1 MFRSTK
7 LVKNLNLEAPTM
19 PRRTKNST
27 RRQRTRYNRSRL
39 AQIGFERLE
48 ERRLLAVMKG
58 DVALAIDSA
67 QTEFN
72 QAFDQVLTQN
82 GLNVDLPIFDK
93 KLSDV
98 FDLSTLTGEAVQT
111 GVDFLMTNQAPDAAL
126 TVAQALPLLSA
137 RTGGEIAVV
146 NSSVSDA
153 LVEFDLV
160 ISVNLTNVEIPLPS
174 SINFGAIG
182 IEISLPSAQ
191 PFQSSVQLTASTRLR
206 IEDATVNNDTDGI
219 SNEARPSSTEI
230 TFGANLSSNPVQLDG
245 DVAGVLAYKGQID
258 FRYTP
263 SIVAGFGSNNSFIPL
278 TSLDG
283 ELNQTTVENES
294 TIIVPVVIELDPS
307 GGGASQYLPELGYKT
322 EFIVDVADASIRE
335 DASKAN
341 VLFDGE
347 VIPADHPDL
356 RVAIIDNYAKGMVSK
371 ITEMIPTEV
380 AELLTGQKE
389 VYAGLT
395 INDLIGANA
404 GLGYDSPL
412 DALAAFGVPPAV
424 IETVE
429 TILDAKLFVDN
440 PTSQNADKIGI
451 KFPIVDDPIA
461 GVLAILAGEKTDLA
475 IWRVNLVEQVLKSYG
490 FALEDAS
497 QLNIEEEYGLV
508 LNVSGER
515 LHVEFNSDAVFNKLK
530 EDVSNSIGGVA
541 ADVLDYLV
549 TYLTGGVSASMSFD
563 LQGQVEIGADT
574 YFLTING
581 GTLSDL
587 ADTFYIDTTEP
598 ILDLGFQIDVK
609 ASLAG
614 AVGLGLFK
622 SPQEYYNDTVSC
634 VGNAKKCAEDAGDSV
649 NDFVDSVT
657 DSVGNIVP
665 GVSFEGL
672 DQKFRDAIV
681 DLRDGVGVIDGQL
694 SEVGKQAVN
703 DLVALG
709 EQGWE
714 ILTKIIGDLLSAEIG
729 IKFGLDAELA
739 LKDGAE
745 PGKLRAGEFI
755 DDPLSR
761 VCLFVG
767 MEGGIYAKSNFLG
780 ENSYD
785 IELDFVDVPCTM
797 KTTQGNGG
805 DPKQVEEWFA
815 EPIGSTIFVYGTAS
829 ADNFRIT
836 QNTNGDI
843 LLFNGGAY
851 QTFDF
856 DVNDPDRIR
865 TVHVDLRGERTPVDD
880 RVDDKIR
887 SKDGGNDSVTVASVF
902 FDEVEVVVYGG
913 SGNDV
918 ITAYDSKNDNFYDG
932 KISFVGGGGNDTLTG
947 GNGPTNLLL
956 GDHES
961 DPNIF
966 GDDTLNAG
974 PGAAILMGQHGDDLL
989 RGLQPNLD
997 TNNGSG
1003 GTMAGGLGFDRLEVG
1018 SLSDG
1023 DWLLVGGELVL
1034 PNSQPSGKDAGG
1046 FILGGPKDDTIIG
1059 GHAMFDTSLSS
1070 YVPIHGTGNH
1080 SWLSGGPGDD
1090 FVFGTP
1096 GNDYVIG
1103 GELGGQT
1110 NSGVDFL
1117 SGFSGIDLLSPA
1129 NITTTVAVGIWAPYE
1144 VSFDENADQN
1154 EVILGGDNEDLLLIG
1169 PGQTNLGLYGGA
1181 GNDIFLFSDNFV
1193 SPNGKVDEIG
1203 GNILIDGG
1211 GGNENR
1217 IAFNDLGGAAKN
1229 VVISASQII
1238 GLSDG
1243 TIDYQG
1249 VFDNPSFHDGIIIN
1263 ASERNDQF
1271 LVSSVD
1277 IGDTLQIIANGG
1289 DDSFSVA
1296 STMADDNGTL
1306 DDIQGRLSIIGGE
1319 DNDRIYINDRGGNGS
1334 AVEFH
1339 YLVEPNSVTDLP
1351 NPEASERTFKGVF
1364 FDGTTESLR
1373 LDGTDAANTFDV
1385 SPSPDTGFF
1394 IDGNLPEP
1402 QHVCAQNGDFLR
1414 LNTDGTTGRKLTIT
1428 DVGEGFWAFDQP
1440 HQPVFFESI
1449 ERFNHVE
1456 IIAIAEPAGN
1466 GSQPRVRVFDAETNE
1481 FKFEFLAYE
1490 ADYENGISVAVG
1502 DVNEDGLP
1510 DIVTAPGRLRAP
1522 EVRVFSGAP
1531 MPGVQGTQIAELTIP
1546 ASDTYGD
1553 NYVWGAHVAVGDVL
1567 GNGCNAI
1574 ITAPGRNI
1582 ETVKIYAHDP
1592 ADPTANIGQ
1601 RPFAEMASFEPFADV
1616 PEMIGGA
1623 YVAVA
1628 DFDGDDDNNHRGDIV
1643 VGSGSGIPS
1652 QVRVF
1657 ESSAELAFT
1666 QIRQIDDSDQE
1677 TLFGLKVATGDIDGD
1692 ETPDI
1697 VTSGLSRGSS
1707 VVNVYDGTPGSANT
1721 PVQTLTAFTDLSMI
1735 APVDIAI
1742 ADFDEN
1748 GMDDIFAHQG
1758 PDGRNNSQVR
1768 IFDHTSNQI
1777 GSYDPISASQ
1787 PSVALQLDRDHG
1799 FTFTGD
1805 YRTNQN
1811 GLNEKWISSES
1822 GESYYITP
1830 DGNLYRLHS
1839 GLVSNATLIATLHP
1853 CVYIEPALLH
1863 LAFDTYAA
1871 SNADAEDRLPVSLS
1885 IDKIGIRQ
1893 GNNFY
1898 LDANGNGTWN
1908 RVLAGDTFRDFGISS
1923 IATTATPVTGD
1934 WDGDGMDDLG
1944 LYNNGRFYLDT
1955 NGNGVWNKVVGGD
1968 TFRDFGISSIAATA
1982 IPVTGDWD
1990 GDGDDDLG
1998 LFNDGKF
2005 YLDTNDNGAWDKVA
2019 GGDTFT
2025 NFGISSIASTATPV
2039 TGDWNGDGDDDLGL
2053 FKDGR
2058 FYLDTSGNFKWDQV
2072 SGGDTFRNFGIP
2084 TIAATAKPITGN
2096 WDGDSDDDLGL
2107 FNDGRFYLDTNSNGV
2122 WDKVSGGD
2130 TYHNFGIELAG
2141 GAVSPL
2147 AGRWQRPSSLMAAA
2161 RSNGQESLAIPA
2173 SPAVDLLRVDQLQPI
2188 IDAALVRIAAS
2199 GVSGAELNTL
2209 SSVTFAIADLPGAQ
2223 LGSTSGSRVTL
2234 DAAAAGYGWFIDPT
2248 PQDDSEF
2255 QSDSELSTTESRLRM
2270 DLLTVVMHELQHVLG
2285 HGHTNGSN
2293 DLLNPELPTGRRR
2306 LPADDLDTLMGES
2319 DLLSEVLSLPDAQ
2332 ESFREV

>member
-1 MFRSTK
+1 MS
-7 LVKNLNLEAPTM
+7 
-19 PRRTKNST
+19 RRAQNSS

-39 AQIGFERLE
+39 AQIGVERLE
-48 ERRLLAVMKG
+48 DRRMLAVGVLDVKSTIGEFQSEFGAAISVLKGSEKLAADLNIVSEKLGSTISVLNDINAKIDATEAAAQTNVATYLNSTIASASNNVVTASNVSVSADSNTVSFTLQVNFTQATQNLLPSLDETALGGVKFGATGTLTFGLTNQLVGYFNFKIVDTDGNAATAPDSKFIPGAVNGQASRIEYKPMINSNSNFQGQLAGLLSYSGQAEVTMGPTFEIAYGNSLAPVAITQISQPNAPSVLSPNLDVKLRADLNGTENLQFKLPNFGYSQRFRFDVSTGNSIDLGAAGNPSLYLDGTLLDSTNENSLAVSAAIQVLDDAGVEVVGQFVDAIPEQVTKLALG
-58 DVALAIDSA
+58 DVELYKGVTLADVLISVDKTETFNTPLDFLSLVGVPPIAIEAVETIFRMKLLKTKLENLDPNSSGQSDLDSIEELVNPGNTGVARLRYLGDDPNELPSKIIEIFQGKAVDVVKYELDITNSVYAQALETAGLVKISRLDNSAGGKTNYLVGEFKIDSE
-67 QTEFN
+67 TFVER
-72 QAFDQVLTQN
+72 VTQ
-82 GLNVDLPIFDK
+82 GLPEGSIKDGATTILKWLVSK
-93 KLSDV
+93 
-98 FDLSTLTGEAVQT
+98 G
-111 GVDFLMTNQAPDAAL
+111 GVDFSFEGDVKLAAAAQFAVDTSFLLPTTTGSIAEKIQKSIYVSAGNVVDFSFNAIANGSFSASEAAGGVVDLIVGGGQAIGKGLQSGAESLGSAANETFSSAFGLAGTGVPILDNLLDAAG
-126 TVAQALPLLSA
+126 SA
-137 RTGGEIAVV
+137 
-146 NSSVSDA
+146 
-153 LVEFDLV
+153 
-160 ISVNLTNVEIPLPS
+160 
-174 SINFGAIG
+174 
-182 IEISLPSAQ
+182 
-191 PFQSSVQLTASTRLR
+191 
-206 IEDATVNNDTDGI
+206 
-219 SNEARPSSTEI
+219 EA
-230 TFGANLSSNPVQLDG
+230 G
-245 DVAGVLAYKGQID
+245 
-258 FRYTP
+258 
-263 SIVAGFGSNNSFIPL
+263 
-278 TSLDG
+278 
-283 ELNQTTVENES
+283 
-294 TIIVPVVIELDPS
+294 
-307 GGGASQYLPELGYKT
+307 
-322 EFIVDVADASIRE
+322 
-335 DASKAN
+335 
-341 VLFDGE
+341 
-347 VIPADHPDL
+347 
-356 RVAIIDNYAKGMVSK
+356 
-371 ITEMIPTEV
+371 
-380 AELLTGQKE
+380 
-389 VYAGLT
+389 
-395 INDLIGANA
+395 
-404 GLGYDSPL
+404 
-412 DALAAFGVPPAV
+412 
-424 IETVE
+424 
-429 TILDAKLFVDN
+429 
-440 PTSQNADKIGI
+440 
-451 KFPIVDDPIA
+451 
-461 GVLAILAGEKTDLA
+461 
-475 IWRVNLVEQVLKSYG
+475 
-490 FALEDAS
+490 
-497 QLNIEEEYGLV
+497 
-508 LNVSGER
+508 
-515 LHVEFNSDAVFNKLK
+515 
-530 EDVSNSIGGVA
+530 
-541 ADVLDYLV
+541 
-549 TYLTGGVSASMSFD
+549 
-563 LQGQVEIGADT
+563 VEIGGEFIFGICDPIVNDGRLTLHELVNDIGLSNLDEIFAVSGGMNFEISGSGSIAGIPFSMDT
-574 YFLTING
+574 GKVDLLGGLDFGCTPEPDGPSLSNFDNGPVSSGMVPRPTFAEPRVLDDGTKVLQVYGSSKEDIINLRG
-581 GTLSDL
+581 LDYGTLAVSWNKRRRIFDP
-587 ADTFYIDTTEP
+587 ADFDVILVGLRGRSNL
-598 ILDLGFQIDVK
+598 LDLGY
-609 ASLAG
+609 A
-614 AVGLGLFK
+614 
-622 SPQEYYNDTVSC
+622 PQS
-634 VGNAKKCAEDAGDSV
+634 DAAIVPTDGGD
-649 NDFVDSVT
+649 DSVT
-657 DSVGNIVP
+657 IHPSVP
-665 GVSFEGL
+665 
-672 DQKFRDAIV
+672 
-681 DLRDGVGVIDGQL
+681 
-694 SEVGKQAVN
+694 
-703 DLVALG
+703 
-709 EQGWE
+709 
-714 ILTKIIGDLLSAEIG
+714 
-729 IKFGLDAELA
+729 
-739 LKDGAE
+739 
-745 PGKLRAGEFI
+745 
-755 DDPLSR
+755 
-761 VCLFVG
+761 
-767 MEGGIYAKSNFLG
+767 
-780 ENSYD
+780 
-785 IELDFVDVPCTM
+785 
-797 KTTQGNGG
+797 NG
-805 DPKQVEEWFA
+805 
-815 EPIGSTIFVYGTAS
+815 
-829 ADNFRIT
+829 
-836 QNTNGDI
+836 
-843 LLFNGGAY
+843 
-851 QTFDF
+851 
-856 DVNDPDRIR
+856 
-865 TVHVDLRGERTPVDD
+865 TPVF
-880 RVDDKIR
+880 VH
-887 SKDGGNDSVTVASVF
+887 
-902 FDEVEVVVYGG
+902 GG
-913 SGNDV
+913 SGNDLIRGHYGDRNTLNDYYQGQAAFFGGDGEDRIV
-918 ITAYDSKNDNFYDG
+918 GTGGVLSVLQGEGGDDRIYAGVGINILYGGQGSDSLFGLPLGSNVPENTFTSVY
-932 KISFVGGGGNDTLTG
+932 VGGKGDDWINVGNVSRGDHFLIGGDIDSTEDPGRDLIVGGFGNERIILGNAIWPDQSVLEFEAVETSAQRGVVLAGPGDDQISGAGGND
-947 GNGPTNLLL
+947 
-956 GDHES
+956 
-961 DPNIF
+961 
-966 GDDTLNAG
+966 
-974 PGAAILMGQHGDDLL
+974 
-989 RGLQPNLD
+989 
-997 TNNGSG
+997 
-1003 GTMAGGLGFDRLEVG
+1003 
-1018 SLSDG
+1018 
-1023 DWLLVGGELVL
+1023 LLVGGWLF
-1034 PNSQPSGKDAGG
+1034 SGHHSGKDIIDAG
-1046 FILGGPKDDTIIG
+1046 
-1059 GHAMFDTSLSS
+1059 
-1070 YVPIHGTGNH
+1070 
-1080 SWLSGGPGDD
+1080 
-1090 FVFGTP
+1090 P
-1096 GNDYVIG
+1096 GNDVIVLSNIVLMDGQLAPTEQEPAMGAGQAETANG
-1103 GELGGQT
+1103 GAGDDTFLVGDGAYTTHLNGQDDNDKFVLSSGGLTGKGNLDERTGRIAIDGGTGGFNQIFANNIDT
-1110 NSGVDFL
+1110 RSSLDVTVTQDLITGIAPADIEYGADEAFATMVDPKQGIHLITSKTENDRFHVNSLRPTDSL
-1117 SGFSGIDLLSPA
+1117 YIE
-1129 NITTTVAVGIWAPYE
+1129 T
-1144 VSFDENADQN
+1144 
-1154 EVILGGDNEDLLLIG
+1154 LGGDDLVIV
-1169 PGQTNLGLYGGA
+1169 
-1181 GNDIFLFSDNFV
+1181 GNGDINFV
-1193 SPNGKVDEIG
+1193 KGMVTVIAGDNHDHVMVDDSASNLKVDY
-1203 GNILIDGG
+1203 D
-1211 GGNENR
+1211 
-1217 IAFNDLGGAAKN
+1217 
-1229 VVISASQII
+1229 VTPTS
-1238 GLSDG
+1238 
-1243 TIDYQG
+1243 
-1249 VFDNPSFHDGIIIN
+1249 
-1263 ASERNDQF
+1263 
-1271 LVSSVD
+1271 VSSSNAEDAETSQVLR
-1277 IGDTLQIIANGG
+1277 TFGG
-1289 DDSFSVA
+1289 LTYDGSAELLTV
-1296 STMADDNGTL
+1296 
-1306 DDIQGRLSIIGGE
+1306 
-1319 DNDRIYINDRGGNGS
+1319 NGS
-1334 AVEFH
+1334 QA
-1339 YLVEPNSVTDLP
+1339 PNI
-1351 NPEASERTFKGVF
+1351 
-1364 FDGTTESLR
+1364 
-1373 LDGTDAANTFDV
+1373 FDV
-1385 SPSPDTGFF
+1385 APSVHTEYF

-1402 QHVCAQNGDFLR
+1402 QHVCAVNGDFLR

-1449 ERFNHVE
+1449 ERFNHVD

-1553 NYVWGAHVAVGDVL
+1553 NYVWGAHVAAGDVL

-1582 ETVKIYAHDP
+1582 ETVKIYGHDP
-1592 ADPTANIGQ
+1592 ADPTPNIGQ

-1735 APVDIAI
+1735 APVDVAI

-1822 GESYYITP
+1822 GASYYITP
-1830 DGNLYRLHS
+1830 DGNLYRWHS

-1853 CVYIEPALLH
+1853 CVYIEPELLH

-1908 RVLAGDTFRDFGISS
+1908 QVLAGDTFRDFGISS

-2025 NFGISSIASTATPV
+2025 NFGISSIGSTATPV
-2039 TGDWNGDGDDDLGL
+2039 TGDWNGDGEDDLGL

-2072 SGGDTFRNFGIP
+2072 SGGDTFRNFGIS
-2084 TIAATAKPITGN
+2084 TIAATAKPMTGN

-2107 FNDGRFYLDTNSNGV
+2107 FNDGRFYLDTNGNGV
-2122 WDKVSGGD
+2122 WDKVLGGD
-2130 TYHNFGIELAG
+2130 TYHNFGIDLAG

-2173 SPAVDLLRVDQLQPI
+2173 SPAVDLLRADQLQPI

-2209 SSVTFAIADLPGAQ
+2209 SSVIFAIADLPGAQ